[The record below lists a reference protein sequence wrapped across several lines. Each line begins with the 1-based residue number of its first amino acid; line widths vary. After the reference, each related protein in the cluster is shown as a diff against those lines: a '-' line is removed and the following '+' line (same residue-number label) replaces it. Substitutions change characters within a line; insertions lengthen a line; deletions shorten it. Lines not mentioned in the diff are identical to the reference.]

1 MVFVHALVVH
11 AALHPGLG
19 LGLGLRA
26 GIGLGQGR
34 GRGGGTRG
42 RGRGKGRG
50 RGRGRKRGR
59 VTGHS
64 QLALSIGPLVPAV
77 SGDSLG
83 PG

>member
-1 MVFVHALVVH
+1 MRVRV
-11 AALHPGLG
+11 
-19 LGLGLRA
+19 
-26 GIGLGQGR
+26 
-34 GRGGGTRG
+34 RG